1 VYNARRFGV
10 AMERYPTI
18 QSIDAVCRKLEAFRV
33 AAPEAQAD
41 APVTA

>member
-10 AMERYPTI
+10 ALERYPTI
-18 QSIDAVCRKLEAFRV
+18 ESIDAMCRKLEAFAR

-41 APVTA
+41 APVAA